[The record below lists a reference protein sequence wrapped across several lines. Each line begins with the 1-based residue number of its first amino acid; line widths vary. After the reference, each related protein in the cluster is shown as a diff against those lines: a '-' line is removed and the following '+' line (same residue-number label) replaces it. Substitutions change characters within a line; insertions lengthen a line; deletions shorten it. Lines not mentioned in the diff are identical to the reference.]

1 MLVIFFSDKARRVV
15 IYFYGGFSV
24 IRINLPTKL
33 CRFRQGFV
41 VSDKRLS
48 FPTKLCRFRQALLVS
63 DKALSFPT
71 SALSEIREFRNL
83 ITPVTAR
90 RVSCPPVTLR
100 NDKKIRSTRTQTGT
114 ITWYHLQSVIQRTFV
129 SSWLADFRRV
139 FGMNEREWITASC
152 KNLRAVVY
160 CSCTWDEEHPI
171 TIFHVKR

>member
-1 MLVIFFSDKARRVV
+1 M
-15 IYFYGGFSV
+15 

-33 CRFRQGFV
+33 CRFRIGFV

-100 NDKKIRSTRTQTGT
+100 NDKKIGLHAHRQGQLPDTICSRS
-114 ITWYHLQSVIQRTFV
+114 YKEHS
-129 SSWLADFRRV
+129 FRPD
-139 FGMNEREWITASC
+139 
-152 KNLRAVVY
+152 L
-160 CSCTWDEEHPI
+160 PI
-171 TIFHVKR
+171 SEGFSE